1 MTMGVF
7 KADGSG
13 FHRFAACLAV
23 CLMAGALCALGC
35 SKPPEKD
42 PFFEHWSRK
51 AEDSQGFSPSAGP
64 KNLAAQAKP
73 IESTHKTRVSET
85 MLNAKPVVMDVGA
98 EKKLPVK
105 RVSLKM
111 YNTDLVAVL
120 RTLARPRTRTSWSPQ
135 A

>member
-1 MTMGVF
+1 MKHCAAGSPVADRGMTMGVF

-64 KNLAAQAKP
+64 KNLAGQAKP

-85 MLNAKPVVMDVGA
+85 MLNAKPWSWMSA
-98 EKKLPVK
+98 RK
-105 RVSLKM
+105 RSC
-111 YNTDLVAVL
+111 
-120 RTLARPRTRTSWSPQ
+120 P
-135 A
+135 